1 MEKKIETLN
10 NLIVD
15 DRLTSEE
22 RNAISTACNIMRLYL
37 RKKEPY
43 IDFQGWEQRKHTMKD
58 LREFVD
64 KNGNLADDIQILV
77 LEDDGMGY
85 GAINGYCTDIYL
97 SDGDNGKKEVQ
108 IWF

>member
-10 NLIVD
+10 SLILD
-15 DRLTSEE
+15 GRLTSEE
-22 RNAISTACNIMRLYL
+22 RDAISTACNIMRLYV

-43 IDFQGWEQRKHTMKD
+43 IDFQGWEQKKRTMKD

-64 KNGNLADDIQILV
+64 NNDNLADDIQILV

-85 GAINGYCTDIYL
+85 GARNGYCTDIYL
-97 SDGDNGKKEVQ
+97 SDEGDGKQNVQ

>member
-1 MEKKIETLN
+1 MKKKIETLN
-10 NLIVD
+10 NLITD

-22 RNAISTACNIMRLYL
+22 KNAISTACNIMRLYL

-58 LREFVD
+58 LREFVG
-64 KNGNLADDIQILV
+64 KNDNLADDIQILV

-85 GAINGYCTDIYL
+85 GARNGYCTSIYL
-97 SDGDNGKKEVQ
+97 SDDGNGKKEVQ

>member
-1 MEKKIETLN
+1 MKKKIETLN

-43 IDFQGWEQRKHTMKD
+43 VDFQGWEQKKHTMKD

-64 KNGNLADDIQILV
+64 KNDNLADDIQILV

-85 GAINGYCTDIYL
+85 GARNGYCTDIYL
-97 SDGDNGKKEVQ
+97 NDGGDGKQNVQ